1 MKTNSRFFKE
11 LLSIRSE
18 YPRNEWAFSEF
29 NEKFIQCLESFE
41 AFDIIN
47 DIVAVLLDKNNMDY
61 WNEVFEVL
69 IILARKSG
77 TTEVPEKL
85 KLNWS
90 GIKDKVKTLDSYNY
104 RKYQELA
111 EYYRIGE

>member
-1 MKTNSRFFKE
+1 MNPNSRFRKA
-11 LLSIRSE
+11 LLGIRSE
-18 YPRNEWAFSEF
+18 YSRNEWAFSEF
-29 NEKFIQCLESFE
+29 NEKYIQCLEPSK

-47 DIVAVLLDKNNMDY
+47 DITVILLDKKNIDN
-61 WNEVFEVL
+61 WNEIFEVL

-90 GIKDKVKTLDSYNY
+90 GIRDKAKTLDSYNY
-104 RKYQELA
+104 KKYQELA